1 MVGSTPDRYLPGA
14 AGPHGSPR
22 FVGRRIV
29 AMLAISIGPL
39 WWCLSLAS
47 ARGESGQMRV
57 GAGGRGESSTADLLV
72 DYFRKAIEDRDL
84 ESFRDRVA
92 ARYSEEALCGILSD
106 SPTVVARRAA
116 VIALGQLGGFDRSNA
131 TLGRA
136 LRDRDPVV
144 RELAEEALWSIW
156 FRADTPE
163 NNQILQEVT
172 RLTGREQ
179 LNRAEAL
186 ATHLIGIAPQ
196 FAEAYNQRAIIYFH
210 QGRLAESIQDCRRVL
225 NLNPYHFG
233 AIFGMA
239 RCQLEIAPP
248 CRCPQEPPTRPE
260 DPTV

>member
-1 MVGSTPDRYLPGA
+1 M
-14 AGPHGSPR
+14 
-22 FVGRRIV
+22 
-29 AMLAISIGPL
+29 
-39 WWCLSLAS
+39 
-47 ARGESGQMRV
+47 
-57 GAGGRGESSTADLLV
+57 
-72 DYFRKAIEDRDL
+72 
-84 ESFRDRVA
+84 A

-116 VIALGQLGGFDRSNA
+116 VIALGLLGGFERSNP

-144 RELAEEALWSIW
+144 RELAEDALWSVW

-172 RLTGREQ
+172 QLIGREQ

-186 ATHLIGIAPQ
+186 ATRLIGVAPR

-210 QGRLAESIQDCRRVL
+210 QGRLAESIQDCQRVL

-233 AIFGMA
+233 AISGMA
-239 RCQLEIAPP
+239 QCQLQIH
-248 CRCPQEPPTRPE
+248 RPA
-260 DPTV
+260 DALKTLRRA

>member
-1 MVGSTPDRYLPGA
+1 MVGSPPLRYLPGA
-14 AGPHGSPR
+14 AARPGSPR

-39 WWCLSLAS
+39 WWSLSLAS
-47 ARGESGQMRV
+47 ARGEAGQTRIGV
-57 GAGGRGESSTADLLV
+57 GGRGETNTANLLV
-72 DYFRKAIEDRDL
+72 DYFRTSIEDRDID
-84 ESFRDRVA
+84 SFRDRVA
-92 ARYSEEALCGILSD
+92 AHYTEEMLCGILSD
-106 SPTVVARRAA
+106 SPSVVSRRAA
-116 VIALGQLGGFDRSNA
+116 VIALGQLGGFERSNA

-144 RELAEEALWSIW
+144 RDLAEEALWSIW

-186 ATHLIGIAPQ
+186 ATHLIGIAPR

-210 QGRLAESIQDCRRVL
+210 QGRLAESIQDCRRSS
-225 NLNPYHFG
+225 
-233 AIFGMA
+233 
-239 RCQLEIAPP
+239 
-248 CRCPQEPPTRPE
+248 
-260 DPTV
+260 